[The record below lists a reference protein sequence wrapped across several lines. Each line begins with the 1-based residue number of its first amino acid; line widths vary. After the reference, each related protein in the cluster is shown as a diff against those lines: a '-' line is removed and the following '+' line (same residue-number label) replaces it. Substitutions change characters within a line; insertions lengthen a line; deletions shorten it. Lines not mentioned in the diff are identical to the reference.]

1 MVMEIDFGERLRQ
14 VIEEAKNPKTI
25 LPKPIKWSDPREDD
39 LPEDSAAWSEFM
51 NYFSHDK
58 ELFSLMNTIR
68 SCGTRLERGKEFYKI
83 KPIID
88 PTGRT
93 GWETEAEYLTTKKY
107 MMKWSGTIEIAL
119 RRLHES
125 RCSAR

>member
-1 MVMEIDFGERLRQ
+1 MEIDFGQRLRQ
-14 VIEEAKNPKTI
+14 VIEETKNPKTI
-25 LPKPIKWSDPREDD
+25 SPTPVKWSDPREDD
-39 LPEDSAAWSEFM
+39 LPEDSAAWSDFM
-51 NYFSHDK
+51 VYFAHDQ

-68 SCGTRLERGKEFYKI
+68 ACGTRLERGKAFYKI

-93 GWETEAEYLTTKKY
+93 GWENEDDYLSAKKE
-107 MMKWSGTIEIAL
+107 MLKWSGTIEVAL